1 MTTSEY
7 TVLFAN
13 RQFVPV
19 IPEPQLHLT
28 PVRWSAAAV
37 GGPKVAEIEVTGPRR
52 DLEALTDWLRYEV
65 KLISQRGSLLWWGY
79 VHEVEL
85 QVGQLLVTVSLDTV
99 INKAAVLYTALEGA
113 AEEAFTTAW
122 AAHAASVAEY
132 GTREKLPSIG
142 QASAAM
148 ATSLR
153 DKLLARQAYPRAGRA
168 LAGSAGSRAVLRC
181 RGWYQTL
188 AWRYFQRTDGRVEH
202 MPTAQVYDQ
211 PIGWGIAGSTSIGF
225 GVAGLHDAGG
235 RLGAFEA
242 GHKLSVT
249 GAADGGNNK
258 TYTVAGPTS
267 EAVEAITQTTIKFE
281 ESDDILDTTWKSLGF
296 VKADHW
302 LRVQGSAANSRW
314 HFVGNTGESHVRTS
328 ASVSGLIE
336 DEAAG
341 PSITLTLAQKL
352 TTVEANGSS
361 EAPGAG
367 TVTITHRG
375 HQVAQSMVVPT
386 AMAVNRVQ
394 LVAGRVG
401 APADFL
407 TVEIYSDS
415 AGSPGSLLTSGSLQ
429 GSLLTA
435 DEVDNVWVPVSLV
448 TLAAGPY
455 WLVVRRSGTLSGSDY
470 YLLSMAAAIYGTCRQ
485 WTGTTWETHAPG
497 WYVRFRLWA
506 VEDVGKMLET
516 MLASGL
522 EFLTLNPGFLAGVD
536 GYPTMDQAA
545 VILDELERLLAV
557 GTATGGR
564 ILVEVSPDRVLR
576 LTNQA
581 AASVTSNLLL
591 YTAGAALRLTDA
603 AGSDWE
609 PGDLPV
615 GAWVEFP
622 DLGSN
627 LAALGELSPAFVEEV
642 EFDAAAGAWRFTWE
656 GERTVADLLKVQVG

>member
-1 MTTSEY
+1 MTTSRFQA
-7 TVLFAN
+7 LFAN

-19 IPEPQLHLT
+19 MPEPQLRLT

-37 GGPKVAEIEVTGPRR
+37 GGPKVAEIEVSGPRS

-65 KLISQRGSLLWWGY
+65 KIVSQRGTLLWWGY
-79 VHEVEL
+79 VHEVEI
-85 QVGQLLVTVSLDTV
+85 QIGQLIVTVNLDTV
-99 INKAAVLYTALEGA
+99 TNKVAVLYTSLEGA
-113 AEEAFTTAW
+113 TEEAFTTTW
-122 AAHAASVAEY
+122 ASHAASVAEY

-142 QASAAM
+142 QASSAM
-148 ATSLR
+148 ATNQR
-153 DKLLARQAYPRAGRA
+153 DKMLARQAYPRAGRS

-202 MPTAQVYDQ
+202 MPTAQTHDQ

-225 GVAGLHDAGG
+225 GLAGLHDASG

-242 GHKLSVT
+242 GHQLTVT
-249 GAADGGNNK
+249 GASNGGNNK
-258 TYTVAGPTS
+258 TYEVASPTS
-267 EAVEAITQTTIKFE
+267 EAVEAIVQTTIKFE
-281 ESDDILDTTWKSLGF
+281 ESDDILDTTWQSLGF
-296 VKADHW
+296 VKNDHW
-302 LRVQGSAANSRW
+302 LRVQGSALNSRW

-336 DEAAG
+336 NENAG
-341 PSITLTLAQKL
+341 PSITLTQAQRL
-352 TTVEANGSS
+352 NTVEANAVS

-367 TVTITHRG
+367 TVTVTHRG
-375 HQVAQSMVVPT
+375 HRVAQSVVVGT

-394 LVAGRVG
+394 VVAGRVG
-401 APADFL
+401 TPSDFL

-415 AGSPGSLLTSGSLQ
+415 AGSPGSLLTSGSIQ

-448 TLAAGPY
+448 TLAAGSY
-455 WLVVRRSGTLSGSDY
+455 WIVLKRSGTLSGSDY
-470 YLLSMAAAIYGTCRQ
+470 YLVSMTETAYGTCKQ
-485 WTGTTWETHAPG
+485 WTGSVWEAHAPG
-497 WYVRFRLWA
+497 WCVRFRLWA
-506 VEDVGKMLET
+506 VEDVGKMVET
-516 MLASGL
+516 MLASGI
-522 EFLTLNPGFLAGVD
+522 EFLTVSTGFLAGVD

-545 VILDELERLLAV
+545 VIQDELERLIEV
-557 GTATGGR
+557 GTSSGGR
-564 ILVEVSPDRVLR
+564 ILVDVSPDRILR

-581 AASVTSNLLL
+581 AANVAGNLLL
-591 YTAGAALRLTDA
+591 YTDSKALRLTDA

-615 GAWVEFP
+615 GAWIEFP

-642 EFDAAAGAWRFTWE
+642 EFDAEAEAWRFTWE
-656 GERTVADLLKVQVG
+656 GERTVADIVRVQQG